1 MLHHVKIA
9 MGGTRVLKYRCF
21 FLGGGG
27 IHSCGWHARFK
38 VRLLAFDIQYVH
50 ACNQLVVE
58 VSVYC
63 IQHICRKYT
72 ISRVGR
78 LQCIYRQ
85 CDILLILIF

>member
-9 MGGTRVLKYRCF
+9 MGGTRVSKYRWF
-21 FLGGGG
+21 FFWRGGG
-27 IHSCGWHARFK
+27 INSCGCHTRFK
-38 VRLLAFDIQYVH
+38 VHLLAGHSVPYTDIQYMR

-63 IQHICRKYT
+63 IQHICRKYA

-78 LQCIYRQ
+78 L
-85 CDILLILIF
+85 

>member
-9 MGGTRVLKYRCF
+9 MGGTRVLKYRWFLF
-21 FLGGGG
+21 FGGGGG

-38 VRLLAFDIQYVH
+38 VRLLAFDIQYTR

-63 IQHICRKYT
+63 I
-72 ISRVGR
+72 
-78 LQCIYRQ
+78 
-85 CDILLILIF
+85 